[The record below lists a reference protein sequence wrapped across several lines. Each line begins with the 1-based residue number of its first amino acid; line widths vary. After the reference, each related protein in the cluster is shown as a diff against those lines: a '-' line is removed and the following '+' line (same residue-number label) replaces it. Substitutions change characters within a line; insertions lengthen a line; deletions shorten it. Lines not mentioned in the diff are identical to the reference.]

1 LPRSQVTLLTSR
13 YVDHNRRPQG
23 WGVSQYLDE
32 YSSVTQ
38 EILNANVLSNTT
50 AFVGPS
56 ICCDR
61 EGFYLE
67 DVLNAGYLNED
78 RSPHISLVTA
88 QKYPANNCQ
97 LSGVTNSQD
106 IFANF
111 LNHTSAQALTN
122 GYANDIATVRAAGKD
137 FFMMEMNTAS
147 CGGFPG
153 LSDSFGAAMW

>member
-1 LPRSQVTLLTSR
+1 M
-13 YVDHNRRPQG
+13 DHNRRPQG
-23 WGVSQYLDE
+23 WGVPQYIDE
-32 YSSVTQ
+32 YTALTQ
-38 EILNANVLSNTT
+38 EILSANVLQNST

-56 ICCDR
+56 VCCDKD
-61 EGFYLE
+61 GFFLT
-67 DVLNAGYLNED
+67 DILNAGYLDAE
-78 RSPHISLVTA
+78 RSQHISLITA

-111 LNHTSAQALTN
+111 LNHTSAQSLTS

-153 LSDSFGAAMW
+153 LSDSFGAALW